1 MYHRLKTR
9 TLKTKQDGAF
19 VIFLV
24 CIILL
29 FPFRSN
35 CQTTSDVDPE
45 ISGVEKILAPVKIDG
60 KTLFLVR
67 GISSLSCQSERA
79 STISKRIKKAAADN
93 IYPGGF
99 CKNYQWPR
107 IPDGFCRR
115 GIYNEHL

>member
-1 MYHRLKTR
+1 MYHRLKTI
-9 TLKTKQDGAF
+9 TLKTKSGGAF

-24 CIILL
+24 CMILL

-67 GISSLSCQSERA
+67 GISSFPAGKGQ
-79 STISKRIKKAAADN
+79 
-93 IYPGGF
+93 P
-99 CKNYQWPR
+99 
-107 IPDGFCRR
+107 
-115 GIYNEHL
+115 